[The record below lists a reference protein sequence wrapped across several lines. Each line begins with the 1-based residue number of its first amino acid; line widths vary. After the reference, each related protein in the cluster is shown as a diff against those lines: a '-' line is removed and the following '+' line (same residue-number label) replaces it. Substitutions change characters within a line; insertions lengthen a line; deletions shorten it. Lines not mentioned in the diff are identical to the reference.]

1 MKKQKSRWIA
11 LAALTLGIGMTS
23 NAHAVWSFANS
34 GSATSF
40 GDSANA
46 SFKVD
51 LSAVYATN
59 SNFNTNA
66 TTGAKW
72 AAAQLTDQGS
82 SGKGVCSTG
91 DSSGTPCDH
100 PDHAVDNNVN
110 TEGVLLKFSSS
121 VVLSSIGLGWVSD
134 NNSATAS
141 DTVDISLFRWTGVGA
156 PTGNPTALI
165 GQNAAAMAG
174 WELVGNYGSMSL
186 DTTANPNYNVVNTGG
201 TGTAGAGGLGS
212 SWWMVS
218 AYNVGYNKTATETRG
233 TGFDTG
239 NDYFK
244 LYAVAGTACTSTTP
258 GVCGGTPPQGGSV
271 PEPGSLALASL
282 ALFGVIYTRRK
293 TQATR

>member
-1 MKKQKSRWIA
+1 M
-11 LAALTLGIGMTS
+11 LALGIGMTS
-23 NAHAVWSFANS
+23 NAHAVWSFAYS
-34 GSATSF
+34 GGTTSF
-40 GDSANA
+40 SDSANA
-46 SFKVD
+46 TLKVD

-59 SNFNTNA
+59 TNF
-66 TTGAKW
+66 TTGANW
-72 AAAQLTDQGS
+72 TAASLTDQGS

-91 DSSGTPCDH
+91 DSSGTPCDS

-134 NNSATAS
+134 NNSATSS
-141 DTVDISLFRWTGVGA
+141 DTVDVSLFRWTGVGV
-156 PTGNPTALI
+156 PTGTPTALV
-165 GQNAAAMAG
+165 GQNAAAMTG
-174 WELVGNYGSMSL
+174 WELVGNYGSMIA
-186 DTTANPNYNVVNTGG
+186 DNTANPNYNVVNTGG
-201 TGTAGAGGLGS
+201 TGNAGAGGLGS
-212 SWWMVS
+212 SWWMIS
-218 AYNVGYNKTATETRG
+218 AYNVGYSKTATETRG

-258 GVCGGTPPQGGSV
+258 GVCGGTPQSGQI

-282 ALFGVIYTRRK
+282 ALFGAIYTRRK